1 MNPDD
6 KLLTVKQI
14 ADYLQINPMTVYK
27 WTSQGR
33 IPCIKLS
40 GNLVRFDMEKVKK
53 WLATM
58 EQKGRRTRRIPVE

>member
-14 ADYLQINPMTVYK
+14 ADYLQIKPKTIYK

-33 IPCIKLS
+33 IPCIKFS
-40 GNLVRFDMEKVKK
+40 GRCVRFDLEKVKK
-53 WLATM
+53 
-58 EQKGRRTRRIPVE
+58 

>member
-1 MNPDD
+1 MKPNDQ
-6 KLLTVKQI
+6 LLTVKQI

-27 WTSQGR
+27 WISQGR

-40 GNLVRFDMEKVKK
+40 GHLVRFDLEKVKK
-53 WLATM
+53 WLGTM